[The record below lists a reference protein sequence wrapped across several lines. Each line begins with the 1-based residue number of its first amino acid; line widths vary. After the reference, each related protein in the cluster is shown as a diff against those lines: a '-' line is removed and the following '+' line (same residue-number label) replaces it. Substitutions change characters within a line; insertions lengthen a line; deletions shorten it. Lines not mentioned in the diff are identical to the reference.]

1 MNGILHQVNLIV
13 NGEKIVKCELC
24 GKSPQ
29 FGHSVSHS
37 KHHTNRRWLPNIH
50 RATITIAGQPKKL
63 NLCTRCLRTQ
73 HKAAKVS

>member
-13 NGEKIVKCELC
+13 NGEEIVKCELC

-29 FGHSVSHS
+29 FGHNVSHS

-50 RATITIAGQPKKL
+50 RVTITIDGQPKRL

-73 HKAAKVS
+73 HKVAKVS